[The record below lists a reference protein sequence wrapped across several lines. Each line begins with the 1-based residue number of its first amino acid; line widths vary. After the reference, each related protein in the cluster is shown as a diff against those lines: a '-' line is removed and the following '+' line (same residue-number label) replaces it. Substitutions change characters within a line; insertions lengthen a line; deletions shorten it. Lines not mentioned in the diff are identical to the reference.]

1 MEETLA
7 VHLPPPISARR
18 ASGRFRGPVR
28 LPRWPWLAGLLVVA
42 LAAGAALL
50 PGATVSITPAT
61 IAVTPQNFPV
71 QTAVTG
77 HLTEDFEASTSG
89 TATGQRV
96 ELVPAS
102 GVVTFANWN
111 TVAVDVPQGTH
122 VSVGGTTVFVTL
134 EKVTVPRG
142 KFGAPIEPGQRSV
155 GVAAVVPGTA
165 GNVAAGAID
174 TIDDATVRGFLRGF
188 PDNPNRLVTNAEPT
202 TGGLETPH
210 PVIQQSD
217 LDAALAA
224 IEADLRQ
231 QLSDALSGEPDRI
244 YADPPD
250 TEIPTIEVPED
261 LLGKEDTP
269 TFELTGTLHL
279 DRAYASRAD
288 VEATASGAL
297 PAPLG
302 TTIVASSV
310 VVAVRSVTEEGDSL
324 LVQVSVTANA
334 AAVIDEAALR
344 ERIAG
349 KTVEEATAELEPLGE
364 VDIELWPAWVD
375 RLPDLSFRIDVRQ
388 EVRDSL
394 GSPQPSV
401 R

>member
-1 MEETLA
+1 
-7 VHLPPPISARR
+7 VH
-18 ASGRFRGPVR
+18 
-28 LPRWPWLAGLLVVA
+28 
-42 LAAGAALL
+42 
-50 PGATVSITPAT
+50 ITPAT
-61 IAVTPQNFPV
+61 TAVAPQNFPV

-77 HLTEDFEASTSG
+77 HLTEDFEATTSG

-102 GVVTFANWN
+102 GVVTFSNWN
-111 TVAVDVPQGTH
+111 TVAVDVPQGAH

-134 EKVTVPRG
+134 EKITVPRG
-142 KFGAPIEPGQRSV
+142 RFGAPIEPGQRSV
-155 GVAAVVPGTA
+155 GVAAVVPGTG

-174 TIDDATVRGFLRGF
+174 TIDDATVRGYLRGF

-231 QLSDALSGEPDRI
+231 QLGEALSGEPDRI
-244 YADPPD
+244 YADPPE
-250 TEIPTIEVPED
+250 TEIPTIVVPED

-269 TFELTGTLHL
+269 TFELMGTLHV

-297 PAPLG
+297 TAPLG
-302 TTIVASSV
+302 TDIVADSV
-310 VVAVRSVTEEGDSL
+310 VVDVRSAAEQGDSL
-324 LVQVSVTANA
+324 VVQVSVTAEA

-349 KTVEEATAELEPLGE
+349 KTVEEATAELGSFGVID
-364 VDIELWPAWVD
+364 VDLWPPWVD
-375 RLPDLSFRIDVRQ
+375 RLPQLPFRITIETVTRSAS
-388 EVRDSL
+388 ES
-394 GSPQPSV
+394 PSV
-401 R
+401 